1 MFMKRISFLLF
12 AGLLA
17 LSVTTRGEEI
27 AEPAAN
33 TEMQQETQGG
43 VDFDPGA
50 VIIGHVTDAHS
61 WHMFDYYDKDGNE
74 HAVAIPLPIILLNDG
89 HLDIFMSSRFHH
101 GHADYKGY
109 RLVGGGME
117 TEEIVCVDEAGNV
130 MMDAEGK
137 VKKPLDFSITKV
149 AAAIMIIVALLI
161 VLWPRKATRN
171 ARTRLPKVCS
181 RLWRCWSSLCA
192 TVSCGP

>member
-50 VIIGHVTDAHS
+50 VIIGHVTDAQ
-61 WHMFDYYDKDGNE
+61 M
-74 HAVAIPLPIILLNDG
+74 
-89 HLDIFMSSRFHH
+89 DIWIFSCHP
-101 GHADYKGY
+101 A
-109 RLVGGGME
+109 
-117 TEEIVCVDEAGNV
+117 
-130 MMDAEGK
+130 
-137 VKKPLDFSITKV
+137 SITDMPTTKD
-149 AAAIMIIVALLI
+149 IG
-161 VLWPRKATRN
+161 LWEAEWRPRR
-171 ARTRLPKVCS
+171 
-181 RLWRCWSSLCA
+181 
-192 TVSCGP
+192 

>member
-1 MFMKRISFLLF
+1 MKRISFLLF

-33 TEMQQETQGG
+33 TEMQQEAQGG

-130 MMDAEGK
+130 MMDAEGNER
-137 VKKPLDFSITKV
+137 VWV
-149 AAAIMIIVALLI
+149 E
-161 VLWPRKATRN
+161 
-171 ARTRLPKVCS
+171 VC
-181 RLWRCWSSLCA
+181 
-192 TVSCGP
+192 VHVGV

>member
-1 MFMKRISFLLF
+1 MKRISFLLF

-89 HLDIFMSSRFHH
+89 W
-101 GHADYKGY
+101 
-109 RLVGGGME
+109 
-117 TEEIVCVDEAGNV
+117 
-130 MMDAEGK
+130 
-137 VKKPLDFSITKV
+137 TKLE
-149 AAAIMIIVALLI
+149 M
-161 VLWPRKATRN
+161 
-171 ARTRLPKVCS
+171 
-181 RLWRCWSSLCA
+181 
-192 TVSCGP
+192 